1 LPVALRESGF
11 EGASA
16 RSHLGQVWTAGS
28 VPWNVLNV
36 WPYEPWIS
44 GKG

>member
-1 LPVALRESGF
+1 LAKYELPK
-11 EGASA
+11 
-16 RSHLGQVWTAGS
+16 GS

-44 GKG
+44 GKGYQDLLW